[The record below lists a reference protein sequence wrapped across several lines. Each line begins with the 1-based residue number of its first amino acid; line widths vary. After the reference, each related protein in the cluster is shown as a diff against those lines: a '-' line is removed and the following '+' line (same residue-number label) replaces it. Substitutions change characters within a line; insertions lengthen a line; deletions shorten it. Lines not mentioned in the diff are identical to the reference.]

1 MAKRTI
7 TVKLDDNTKDFY
19 RNMFLA
25 RKLQRWV
32 EMYKALH
39 GFMFDDDVDA
49 LSDEDIIESL
59 SNKETAKQHLSASAY
74 EEYLQYYDEIWTK
87 E

>member
-32 EMYKALH
+32 DMYKALH
-39 GFMFDDDVDA
+39 GLMFDEDVDA
-49 LSDEDIIESL
+49 LSDEDIIKSL
-59 SNKETAKQHLSASAY
+59 SDKETAKQHLSASVY
-74 EEYLQYYDEIWTK
+74 EEYLKYYDEIFIK
-87 E
+87 G